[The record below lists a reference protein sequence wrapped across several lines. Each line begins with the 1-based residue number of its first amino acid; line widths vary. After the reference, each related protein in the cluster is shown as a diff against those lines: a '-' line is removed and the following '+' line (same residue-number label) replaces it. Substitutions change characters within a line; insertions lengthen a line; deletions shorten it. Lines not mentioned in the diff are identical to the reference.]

1 MALHADPTLT
11 LIPVRWIMTF
21 SISKHGEFFNL
32 QSFLGATI
40 VLVTIIK
47 RWGYTSSWRQQDGL
61 SPLVS
66 PFTGSVSKTALWI
79 DSKLI
84 FTCSKHDVRRQK
96 KKPWDIKKAP
106 RCMFLIRNWK
116 LIQNDKSC
124 FPSIIISWCS
134 YSFGSR
140 CKQIRFQTSKR
151 QSDLSLHWR
160 FVYEKKNIQLKNN
173 TLHIHVYSWRNR
185 KGMIKI
191 STDFF

>member
-32 QSFLGATI
+32 QSFLEATI

-96 KKPWDIKKAP
+96 KKPLRYKESASMHVSHKKLKIDTKWQKLLSKHHYFL
-106 RCMFLIRNWK
+106 MFIFFWK
-116 LIQNDKSC
+116 
-124 FPSIIISWCS
+124 
-134 YSFGSR
+134 
-140 CKQIRFQTSKR
+140 
-151 QSDLSLHWR
+151 
-160 FVYEKKNIQLKNN
+160 
-173 TLHIHVYSWRNR
+173 
-185 KGMIKI
+185 
-191 STDFF
+191 